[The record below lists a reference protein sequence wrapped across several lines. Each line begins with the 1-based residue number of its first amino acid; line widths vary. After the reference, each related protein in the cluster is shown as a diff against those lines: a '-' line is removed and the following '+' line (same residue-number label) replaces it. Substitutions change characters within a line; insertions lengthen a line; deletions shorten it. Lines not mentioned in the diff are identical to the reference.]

1 VTTIPT
7 TSEHKQ
13 TPTVVY
19 SLQSKIAFLFVIL
32 LTIVLVTAMTVRIY
46 GLPFTSF
53 KGEYAQRQKEIL
65 NNLNLVADLKKIRL
79 SNWLKERDYDT
90 QVIADS
96 ELFRNTV
103 TALCLTS
110 ATLRQQGLSGQAL
123 WTALQENEN
132 YQSLK
137 QHLVSVKKTYG
148 IYETIQLVDS
158 LTGKVIASTDA
169 TELGEYLSLADVFLS
184 ESLTQGKSWIDIQET
199 TINKLKLSIVQPFF
213 LHVENSPEKRFLI
226 IASIDNYELA
236 NVLKDSD
243 QHFEEA
249 THIFLVSED
258 TQILHHSSMVETT
271 MPMLD
276 GSLKTQLTELAKQER
291 ADILTAKDD
300 YGRVMLIAYRPLQAT
315 AMAKWGLVIKIERD
329 EIFLP
334 LYKESIYP
342 FLVSGLISLILGVI
356 LSFVLARTLSRPIH
370 VLCQTIR
377 AIEDGNMD
385 ARTTVTTQDE
395 VGLLA
400 YLFNE
405 MLDQLQSSQQKMEWL
420 IEENAAELRTSN
432 FSLLMTVDEMQDL
445 NDDLAQEIA
454 VRKQVEAQLRKER
467 LQQQI
472 IFDSVPAFIWQK
484 DTENN
489 VVWMNKPAAELSK
502 IQDGSSEHY
511 PWISLFPEF
520 AEASYQEDLN
530 IIQSG
535 LSLLG
540 IVEEVTVNG
549 ETLWLKTDKVP
560 YIDETGSLVGIIVL
574 SIDITDKLQA
584 EQALLESEQR
594 FRTIVDTAVDG
605 IIMID
610 LLGDIQ
616 LFNPSFANMFDYSLI
631 ELQGKNIRQL
641 MTVEYAEKYG
651 DYLKVY
657 REIDDNSIVGV
668 GREIMGQRKDGSTF
682 PIHLAIGELNLKE
695 QRMFT
700 AIVSDI
706 TELKQAQEALQN
718 SKKALEIQNKAYSRF
733 VPREFLSFLGKDNIA
748 EVELGDQ
755 VQREMSVMFAD
766 IRSFTALSERLSPA
780 ENFKF
785 INSYLSQME
794 PVVQSNHGFIDKYI
808 GDSIMALFPDSAN
821 DAVCGAVAML
831 HTLDEFNQRR
841 RQAGCLSID
850 IGIGIHTGLL
860 MLGTIGGKN
869 RMDGT
874 VISDAVNLAAR
885 VESLTKM
892 YGASLLITES
902 TYNQLTHVDNYAI
915 RIIDK
920 VKVKGKSQPV
930 IVFEVIDG
938 SLPHIRNAKLATL
951 ELFTD
956 AFIAYQAHHFELA
969 EHYFRACLEKN
980 PHDKAIHIYI
990 KRCQHWR
997 KYGDDQGWDGVME
1010 LESKDGLSHPDIVSP
1025 YFEV

>member
-1 VTTIPT
+1 
-7 TSEHKQ
+7 
-13 TPTVVY
+13 
-19 SLQSKIAFLFVIL
+19 
-32 LTIVLVTAMTVRIY
+32 
-46 GLPFTSF
+46 
-53 KGEYAQRQKEIL
+53 
-65 NNLNLVADLKKIRL
+65 
-79 SNWLKERDYDT
+79 
-90 QVIADS
+90 
-96 ELFRNTV
+96 
-103 TALCLTS
+103 
-110 ATLRQQGLSGQAL
+110 
-123 WTALQENEN
+123 
-132 YQSLK
+132 
-137 QHLVSVKKTYG
+137 
-148 IYETIQLVDS
+148 
-158 LTGKVIASTDA
+158 
-169 TELGEYLSLADVFLS
+169 
-184 ESLTQGKSWIDIQET
+184 
-199 TINKLKLSIVQPFF
+199 
-213 LHVENSPEKRFLI
+213 
-226 IASIDNYELA
+226 
-236 NVLKDSD
+236 
-243 QHFEEA
+243 
-249 THIFLVSED
+249 
-258 TQILHHSSMVETT
+258 
-271 MPMLD
+271 
-276 GSLKTQLTELAKQER
+276 
-291 ADILTAKDD
+291 
-300 YGRVMLIAYRPLQAT
+300 
-315 AMAKWGLVIKIERD
+315 
-329 EIFLP
+329 
-334 LYKESIYP
+334 
-342 FLVSGLISLILGVI
+342 
-356 LSFVLARTLSRPIH
+356 
-370 VLCQTIR
+370 
-377 AIEDGNMD
+377 MD

>member
-276 GSLKTQLTELAKQER
+276 GSLKTQLTELAKRER

-300 YGRVMLIAYRPLQAT
+300 YGRVMLTAYRPLQAT

-831 HTLDEFNQRR
+831 HTLDEFNQKR